1 LEDKTERRSVKERR
15 EEDSHDFQPKKM
27 LLVPQPLLQ
36 AVLLPLLQAVPPLL
50 LLAELQRLLLAVR
63 HLLLLDALP
72 LNKIL

>member
-1 LEDKTERRSVKERR
+1 
-15 EEDSHDFQPKKM
+15 
-27 LLVPQPLLQ
+27 
-36 AVLLPLLQAVPPLL
+36 VLPLL